1 MPLILKDAR
10 RDEMVV
16 IGANN
21 QSINYSGTCGVSGRG
36 GKKNAGLA
44 MVTLNLHSQPRL
56 PGSVVGEWSMR

>member
-10 RDEMVV
+10 RDGMVV
-16 IGANN
+16 IARTTNLLTIQELLEVLEGWE
-21 QSINYSGTCGVSGRG
+21 
-36 GKKNAGLA
+36 KNAGLA

>member
-10 RDEMVV
+10 HDERVV
-16 IGANN
+16 IARTTNLLTI
-21 QSINYSGTCGVSGRG
+21 QELVECWKG

>member
-10 RDEMVV
+10 RDGMVV
-16 IGANN
+16 IARTTNLLTI
-21 QSINYSGTCGVSGRG
+21 QELVEYLEG
-36 GKKNAGLA
+36 GQKNAGLA